1 MSSDPGSLMAFQR
14 ERKLNPKGQ
23 EQYTL
28 QTEKYLDK
36 LRKLKRDID
45 SYIFSIDVNH
55 LPDQQQ
61 VRQIRQD
68 VIDRFYAFTQEST
81 RFILFLQGTRT
92 KESNQEESGHRL
104 IVQSLKSKVD
114 NFIAIIDEH
123 LHNPNVSKKEKK
135 NSVKSNPQLASA
147 MKLAKQ
153 ASVKSS
159 PTVKKERKS
168 SVKSYRVSKKS
179 DLDYHSTKTRRS
191 SLESFTSHASEM
203 LVKEQVKLEAA
214 KVRLKYTEQEQELT
228 RQKAALDANFEKLV
242 REREVDEAESKVRT
256 IQEALQG
263 SGEDSSTENSD
274 VNDDFVFD
282 RTEQFVIQDSY
293 ERLSGKDKILDTD
306 SKLNDVTIIQTV
318 ADVHATHDDCNNNK
332 VNKIVQDIK
341 PVQTINVVKSGQM
354 MKTGPE
360 LTKKNVQNVHYG
372 KIIDTV
378 QETNHDKT
386 LNAEAPVF
394 IPSTKEVN
402 MCDEFSRFMVRKEL
416 VFSRLTKY
424 DDQPDMYIAWKSMF
438 ENIAHELRL
447 TAAEEVDLLVK
458 WLGPTSS
465 KQALRIRSANADNPE
480 KCRDRIWERLEDR
493 FGRPEMVEDT
503 IKRKIASF
511 TKITTKDYRPLFDL
525 SDIVEEISSIMDSV
539 RYHSVFSHFNSSSG
553 VNQIVLKLPYNLQE
567 KWTQEASRYKT
578 RNDVIYPPF
587 SVFANFIANMAKLRN
602 DPSFKYESSAEPNS
616 QQRPRKTG
624 DSPVHVSTRITQ
636 SEDLHNG
643 PKINSS
649 SHQNPESHL
658 VDSLSCPIHGTS
670 HTLNMC
676 RGFRLKPISE
686 RKDFLKKN
694 GLCYRCCGPKK
705 HLSKNCTETV
715 KCIICKSNRH
725 PSALHI
731 DVSKSHDS
739 SDTGK
744 SHGGEETVENKCTQV
759 CGTNI
764 GTSKSCA
771 KIILVNV
778 FPKDN
783 PTNVRQVYCLID
795 DQSNRSLA
803 TAKFFDEFEENG
815 KNSEYV
821 LSTCSG
827 QFTASGRRAKNY
839 IVESVNHE
847 NQLLLPEII
856 ECQEIP
862 NNRHEIPSQELA
874 RKFDH
879 LKDIAQF
886 IQPIQSDVSIEL
898 LIGRDLISSHY
909 VLDHRIGKDGLPYAQ
924 KLPLGW
930 VILGE
935 TCLGKVHYPDIVHVH
950 KTHVLED
957 GRATFFKPCEY
968 ELKLKSDVIFT
979 KTPYDENIGLA
990 VEDKDFLDIMDANF
1004 EQDKNGQWTVPLPF
1018 KVNRQPLQSNHGLAL
1033 KRAKSFDYSLSKD
1046 ERKAKHVT
1054 DFMQRM
1060 IDNNHAEEAP
1070 TLKSG
1075 KEHWYLPIFGIYH
1088 PRKPDSIR
1096 LVFDSSA
1103 KFENQSLNDVL
1114 LKGPDLT
1121 NKLLG
1126 ILLNFRKETIAITC
1140 DVEQMFYNFKV
1151 REDHR
1156 DFLRFLWHKQNDL
1169 SKPLTDFR
1177 MNVHVFGNRPSPA
1190 IATYGFRK
1198 TVENEDQDVRDF
1210 VNDHFYVDDGL
1221 ISCQNISEAV
1231 SLIKRTQSALWD
1243 RGKMRLH
1250 KITSNSTELLEQFDS
1265 GDLAKGL
1272 KDLDLSSDEL
1282 PTQRSLGVSWDIGTD
1297 EITFQISPDV
1307 KPFTRRGALST
1318 INSIYDPVGFAAPVI
1333 IRGKLLLR
1341 EMIGSSVVNW
1351 DDILSDSYLEQWEA
1365 WVTSLKG
1372 LETLRIPRMYTTVS
1386 FATATLREIHIFSDA
1401 SKEAIGAVAYL
1412 KLSDGNSTEISF
1424 VMGKA
1429 KVAPSTGHTI
1439 PRLELCGAVLAVE
1452 MTDIIKEHLKIETEN
1467 MYFYTD
1473 SQVVLGYINNKSRRF
1488 YVYVCN
1494 RISRIRASSD
1504 PGQWRYV
1511 SSEMNPADIAT
1522 RSVQA
1527 ATLRNTTWFRGPS
1540 FLLQEIDLTS
1550 KTDHNLVDPE
1560 LDREVRPEIKTLK
1573 TTSVESKPLESV
1585 SSRFDRY
1592 SEWRKLVSA
1601 INCLRSKI
1609 KHYKSVKTLK
1619 SNTMNV
1625 VEQLLETE
1633 RFIVKEVQKEGFQE
1647 DIDSLMG
1654 CNKRL
1659 PRNSSLLPLNP
1670 FLDSNGLL
1678 RVGGRI
1684 KHSELSDSCKQPII
1698 IPKGHHIAILLI
1710 CHYHVRVA
1718 HQGRSFTEAAIRNAG
1733 YWIVG
1738 VKRLINSVIRKCVQ
1752 CKKLRGKLCTQQM
1765 ADLPKDRLTPSP
1777 PFSYVGVDAFGP
1789 WPVTFRR
1796 TRGGVSQSKRWAL
1809 LFACLVTRAIH
1820 LEVIEEL
1827 SSSSFINAW
1836 RRFIAL
1842 RGPVRQVRSDRGT
1855 NFVGATQDLSMIA
1868 QFVED
1873 RNVQN
1878 FLNDNRITWQ
1888 FNPPHASHFGGA
1900 WERLIGVSR
1909 RILDSLL
1916 LENRFKDLTHEMLTT
1931 FLAEVTAIVNNRPLT
1946 CVSYDSESP
1955 SVITPS
1961 LLLTQKTADDTCPFP
1976 DFEKKDSIR
1985 HHWKYVQFLAQQ
1997 FWAKWRQEYLHSL
2010 QVRPKWQTEEQNVKV
2025 GTVVLM
2031 KDNNCARNYWPTGIV
2046 ERVFPSEDGKIRKV
2060 ELRIIR
2066 DGQPVTYVRPIS
2078 QIVLLVE
2085 PE

>member
-104 IVQSLKSKVD
+104 IVQSLKK
-114 NFIAIIDEH
+114 
-123 LHNPNVSKKEKK
+123 KK

-159 PTVKKERKS
+159 PIVKKERKS

-228 RQKAALDANFEKLV
+228 RQKAALDANLEKLV

-274 VNDDFVFD
+274 VNDDFVLD

-402 MCDEFSRFMVRKEL
+402 MCDEFSRFM
-416 VFSRLTKY
+416 
-424 DDQPDMYIAWKSMF
+424 
-438 ENIAHELRL
+438 
-447 TAAEEVDLLVK
+447 
-458 WLGPTSS
+458 
-465 KQALRIRSANADNPE
+465 
-480 KCRDRIWERLEDR
+480 
-493 FGRPEMVEDT
+493 
-503 IKRKIASF
+503 
-511 TKITTKDYRPLFDL
+511 
-525 SDIVEEISSIMDSV
+525 
-539 RYHSVFSHFNSSSG
+539 
-553 VNQIVLKLPYNLQE
+553 
-567 KWTQEASRYKT
+567 
-578 RNDVIYPPF
+578 
-587 SVFANFIANMAKLRN
+587 
-602 DPSFKYESSAEPNS
+602 
-616 QQRPRKTG
+616 
-624 DSPVHVSTRITQ
+624 
-636 SEDLHNG
+636 
-643 PKINSS
+643 
-649 SHQNPESHL
+649 
-658 VDSLSCPIHGTS
+658 
-670 HTLNMC
+670 
-676 RGFRLKPISE
+676 
-686 RKDFLKKN
+686 
-694 GLCYRCCGPKK
+694 
-705 HLSKNCTETV
+705 
-715 KCIICKSNRH
+715 
-725 PSALHI
+725 
-731 DVSKSHDS
+731 
-739 SDTGK
+739 
-744 SHGGEETVENKCTQV
+744 
-759 CGTNI
+759 
-764 GTSKSCA
+764 
-771 KIILVNV
+771 
-778 FPKDN
+778 
-783 PTNVRQVYCLID
+783 
-795 DQSNRSLA
+795 
-803 TAKFFDEFEENG
+803 
-815 KNSEYV
+815 
-821 LSTCSG
+821 
-827 QFTASGRRAKNY
+827 
-839 IVESVNHE
+839 
-847 NQLLLPEII
+847 
-856 ECQEIP
+856 
-862 NNRHEIPSQELA
+862 
-874 RKFDH
+874 
-879 LKDIAQF
+879 
-886 IQPIQSDVSIEL
+886 PIQSDVSIEL
-898 LIGRDLISSHY
+898 FDRQRFNIFALCVRSSHWERWTS
-909 VLDHRIGKDGLPYAQ
+909 VCA

-979 KTPYDENIGLA
+979 KTPYYENIGLA

-1004 EQDKNGQWTVPLPF
+1004 EQDKTVNGQFRCPL
-1018 KVNRQPLQSNHGLAL
+1018 R
-1033 KRAKSFDYSLSKD
+1033 
-1046 ERKAKHVT
+1046 
-1054 DFMQRM
+1054 
-1060 IDNNHAEEAP
+1060 
-1070 TLKSG
+1070 
-1075 KEHWYLPIFGIYH
+1075 
-1088 PRKPDSIR
+1088 
-1096 LVFDSSA
+1096 
-1103 KFENQSLNDVL
+1103 
-1114 LKGPDLT
+1114 
-1121 NKLLG
+1121 
-1126 ILLNFRKETIAITC
+1126 
-1140 DVEQMFYNFKV
+1140 
-1151 REDHR
+1151 
-1156 DFLRFLWHKQNDL
+1156 
-1169 SKPLTDFR
+1169 LTDNLYR
-1177 MNVHVFGNRPSPA
+1177 A
-1190 IATYGFRK
+1190 IM
-1198 TVENEDQDVRDF
+1198 VLHSNEPNHLTILSQ
-1210 VNDHFYVDDGL
+1210 
-1221 ISCQNISEAV
+1221 
-1231 SLIKRTQSALWD
+1231 
-1243 RGKMRLH
+1243 KMKEKQKAR
-1250 KITSNSTELLEQFDS
+1250 SNSS
-1265 GDLAKGL
+1265 
-1272 KDLDLSSDEL
+1272 
-1282 PTQRSLGVSWDIGTD
+1282 
-1297 EITFQISPDV
+1297 
-1307 KPFTRRGALST
+1307 
-1318 INSIYDPVGFAAPVI
+1318 
-1333 IRGKLLLR
+1333 
-1341 EMIGSSVVNW
+1341 
-1351 DDILSDSYLEQWEA
+1351 
-1365 WVTSLKG
+1365 
-1372 LETLRIPRMYTTVS
+1372 
-1386 FATATLREIHIFSDA
+1386 
-1401 SKEAIGAVAYL
+1401 
-1412 KLSDGNSTEISF
+1412 
-1424 VMGKA
+1424 
-1429 KVAPSTGHTI
+1429 
-1439 PRLELCGAVLAVE
+1439 
-1452 MTDIIKEHLKIETEN
+1452 
-1467 MYFYTD
+1467 
-1473 SQVVLGYINNKSRRF
+1473 
-1488 YVYVCN
+1488 
-1494 RISRIRASSD
+1494 
-1504 PGQWRYV
+1504 
-1511 SSEMNPADIAT
+1511 
-1522 RSVQA
+1522 
-1527 ATLRNTTWFRGPS
+1527 NTTWFRGPS

-1659 PRNSSLLPLNP
+1659 PRN
-1670 FLDSNGLL
+1670 
-1678 RVGGRI
+1678 
-1684 KHSELSDSCKQPII
+1684 
-1698 IPKGHHIAILLI
+1698 
-1710 CHYHVRVA
+1710 
-1718 HQGRSFTEAAIRNAG
+1718 T
-1733 YWIVG
+1733 
-1738 VKRLINSVIRKCVQ
+1738 
-1752 CKKLRGKLCTQQM
+1752 
-1765 ADLPKDRLTPSP
+1765 
-1777 PFSYVGVDAFGP
+1777 
-1789 WPVTFRR
+1789 
-1796 TRGGVSQSKRWAL
+1796 
-1809 LFACLVTRAIH
+1809 
-1820 LEVIEEL
+1820 
-1827 SSSSFINAW
+1827 
-1836 RRFIAL
+1836 
-1842 RGPVRQVRSDRGT
+1842 
-1855 NFVGATQDLSMIA
+1855 
-1868 QFVED
+1868 
-1873 RNVQN
+1873 
-1878 FLNDNRITWQ
+1878 
-1888 FNPPHASHFGGA
+1888 
-1900 WERLIGVSR
+1900 
-1909 RILDSLL
+1909 
-1916 LENRFKDLTHEMLTT
+1916 
-1931 FLAEVTAIVNNRPLT
+1931 EVTAIVNNRPLT

-1961 LLLTQKTADDTCPFP
+1961 LLLTQKQQTTLVHFP
-1976 DFEKKDSIR
+1976 ILRKRLYKTSLEVCAIS
-1985 HHWKYVQFLAQQ
+1985 AQQ

>member
-168 SVKSYRVSKKS
+168 SVKSHRVSKKS

-228 RQKAALDANFEKLV
+228 RQKAALDANLEKLV

-274 VNDDFVFD
+274 VNDDFVLD

-402 MCDEFSRFMVRKEL
+402 MCDEFSRFM
-416 VFSRLTKY
+416 
-424 DDQPDMYIAWKSMF
+424 
-438 ENIAHELRL
+438 N
-447 TAAEEVDLLVK
+447 VK
-458 WLGPTSS
+458 
-465 KQALRIRSANADNPE
+465 R
-480 KCRDRIWERLEDR
+480 
-493 FGRPEMVEDT
+493 
-503 IKRKIASF
+503 
-511 TKITTKDYRPLFDL
+511 YR
-525 SDIVEEISSIMDSV
+525 
-539 RYHSVFSHFNSSSG
+539 
-553 VNQIVLKLPYNLQE
+553 
-567 KWTQEASRYKT
+567 T
-578 RNDVIYPPF
+578 
-587 SVFANFIANMAKLRN
+587 
-602 DPSFKYESSAEPNS
+602 
-616 QQRPRKTG
+616 
-624 DSPVHVSTRITQ
+624 
-636 SEDLHNG
+636 
-643 PKINSS
+643 
-649 SHQNPESHL
+649 
-658 VDSLSCPIHGTS
+658 
-670 HTLNMC
+670 
-676 RGFRLKPISE
+676 
-686 RKDFLKKN
+686 
-694 GLCYRCCGPKK
+694 
-705 HLSKNCTETV
+705 
-715 KCIICKSNRH
+715 
-725 PSALHI
+725 
-731 DVSKSHDS
+731 
-739 SDTGK
+739 
-744 SHGGEETVENKCTQV
+744 
-759 CGTNI
+759 
-764 GTSKSCA
+764 
-771 KIILVNV
+771 
-778 FPKDN
+778 
-783 PTNVRQVYCLID
+783 
-795 DQSNRSLA
+795 
-803 TAKFFDEFEENG
+803 
-815 KNSEYV
+815 
-821 LSTCSG
+821 
-827 QFTASGRRAKNY
+827 
-839 IVESVNHE
+839 
-847 NQLLLPEII
+847 
-856 ECQEIP
+856 
-862 NNRHEIPSQELA
+862 NRHEIPSQELA

-1018 KVNRQPLQSNHGLAL
+1018 KVNRQPLQSNSWSCTQTS
-1033 KRAKSFDYSLSKD
+1033 KSFDYSLSKD

-1075 KEHWYLPIFGIYH
+1075 KEHW
-1088 PRKPDSIR
+1088 
-1096 LVFDSSA
+1096 
-1103 KFENQSLNDVL
+1103 
-1114 LKGPDLT
+1114 
-1121 NKLLG
+1121 
-1126 ILLNFRKETIAITC
+1126 KETIAITC

-1243 RGKMRLH
+1243 RGKDASPQ
-1250 KITSNSTELLEQFDS
+1250 ITSNSTELLEQFDS

-1282 PTQRSLGVSWDIGTD
+1282 PTQRSLGVSWI
-1297 EITFQISPDV
+1297 
-1307 KPFTRRGALST
+1307 
-1318 INSIYDPVGFAAPVI
+1318 
-1333 IRGKLLLR
+1333 
-1341 EMIGSSVVNW
+1341 
-1351 DDILSDSYLEQWEA
+1351 
-1365 WVTSLKG
+1365 
-1372 LETLRIPRMYTTVS
+1372 
-1386 FATATLREIHIFSDA
+1386 
-1401 SKEAIGAVAYL
+1401 
-1412 KLSDGNSTEISF
+1412 
-1424 VMGKA
+1424 
-1429 KVAPSTGHTI
+1429 
-1439 PRLELCGAVLAVE
+1439 
-1452 MTDIIKEHLKIETEN
+1452 
-1467 MYFYTD
+1467 
-1473 SQVVLGYINNKSRRF
+1473 
-1488 YVYVCN
+1488 
-1494 RISRIRASSD
+1494 
-1504 PGQWRYV
+1504 
-1511 SSEMNPADIAT
+1511 
-1522 RSVQA
+1522 
-1527 ATLRNTTWFRGPS
+1527 
-1540 FLLQEIDLTS
+1540 
-1550 KTDHNLVDPE
+1550 
-1560 LDREVRPEIKTLK
+1560 
-1573 TTSVESKPLESV
+1573 
-1585 SSRFDRY
+1585 
-1592 SEWRKLVSA
+1592 
-1601 INCLRSKI
+1601 
-1609 KHYKSVKTLK
+1609 
-1619 SNTMNV
+1619 
-1625 VEQLLETE
+1625 
-1633 RFIVKEVQKEGFQE
+1633 
-1647 DIDSLMG
+1647 
-1654 CNKRL
+1654 
-1659 PRNSSLLPLNP
+1659 
-1670 FLDSNGLL
+1670 
-1678 RVGGRI
+1678 
-1684 KHSELSDSCKQPII
+1684 
-1698 IPKGHHIAILLI
+1698 
-1710 CHYHVRVA
+1710 
-1718 HQGRSFTEAAIRNAG
+1718 
-1733 YWIVG
+1733 
-1738 VKRLINSVIRKCVQ
+1738 
-1752 CKKLRGKLCTQQM
+1752 
-1765 ADLPKDRLTPSP
+1765 
-1777 PFSYVGVDAFGP
+1777 
-1789 WPVTFRR
+1789 
-1796 TRGGVSQSKRWAL
+1796 
-1809 LFACLVTRAIH
+1809 
-1820 LEVIEEL
+1820 
-1827 SSSSFINAW
+1827 
-1836 RRFIAL
+1836 
-1842 RGPVRQVRSDRGT
+1842 
-1855 NFVGATQDLSMIA
+1855 
-1868 QFVED
+1868 
-1873 RNVQN
+1873 
-1878 FLNDNRITWQ
+1878 
-1888 FNPPHASHFGGA
+1888 
-1900 WERLIGVSR
+1900 
-1909 RILDSLL
+1909 
-1916 LENRFKDLTHEMLTT
+1916 
-1931 FLAEVTAIVNNRPLT
+1931 
-1946 CVSYDSESP
+1946 
-1955 SVITPS
+1955 
-1961 LLLTQKTADDTCPFP
+1961 
-1976 DFEKKDSIR
+1976 
-1985 HHWKYVQFLAQQ
+1985 
-1997 FWAKWRQEYLHSL
+1997 
-2010 QVRPKWQTEEQNVKV
+2010 
-2025 GTVVLM
+2025 
-2031 KDNNCARNYWPTGIV
+2031 
-2046 ERVFPSEDGKIRKV
+2046 
-2060 ELRIIR
+2060 
-2066 DGQPVTYVRPIS
+2066 
-2078 QIVLLVE
+2078 
-2085 PE
+2085 

>member
-168 SVKSYRVSKKS
+168 SVKSHRVSKKS

-228 RQKAALDANFEKLV
+228 RQKAALDANLEKLV

-416 VFSRLTKY
+416 VFS
-424 DDQPDMYIAWKSMF
+424 Q
-438 ENIAHELRL
+438 
-447 TAAEEVDLLVK
+447 
-458 WLGPTSS
+458 
-465 KQALRIRSANADNPE
+465 
-480 KCRDRIWERLEDR
+480 
-493 FGRPEMVEDT
+493 
-503 IKRKIASF
+503 
-511 TKITTKDYRPLFDL
+511 
-525 SDIVEEISSIMDSV
+525 
-539 RYHSVFSHFNSSSG
+539 
-553 VNQIVLKLPYNLQE
+553 
-567 KWTQEASRYKT
+567 
-578 RNDVIYPPF
+578 
-587 SVFANFIANMAKLRN
+587 
-602 DPSFKYESSAEPNS
+602 PNS

-744 SHGGEETVENKCTQV
+744 SHGGEETVENKCT
-759 CGTNI
+759 
-764 GTSKSCA
+764 
-771 KIILVNV
+771 
-778 FPKDN
+778 
-783 PTNVRQVYCLID
+783 
-795 DQSNRSLA
+795 
-803 TAKFFDEFEENG
+803 
-815 KNSEYV
+815 
-821 LSTCSG
+821 
-827 QFTASGRRAKNY
+827 
-839 IVESVNHE
+839 
-847 NQLLLPEII
+847 
-856 ECQEIP
+856 
-862 NNRHEIPSQELA
+862 
-874 RKFDH
+874 
-879 LKDIAQF
+879 
-886 IQPIQSDVSIEL
+886 QPIQSDVSIEL

-1046 ERKAKHVT
+1046 ERKAKH
-1054 DFMQRM
+1054 
-1060 IDNNHAEEAP
+1060 
-1070 TLKSG
+1070 
-1075 KEHWYLPIFGIYH
+1075 
-1088 PRKPDSIR
+1088 
-1096 LVFDSSA
+1096 
-1103 KFENQSLNDVL
+1103 
-1114 LKGPDLT
+1114 
-1121 NKLLG
+1121 
-1126 ILLNFRKETIAITC
+1126 
-1140 DVEQMFYNFKV
+1140 
-1151 REDHR
+1151 
-1156 DFLRFLWHKQNDL
+1156 
-1169 SKPLTDFR
+1169 
-1177 MNVHVFGNRPSPA
+1177 
-1190 IATYGFRK
+1190 
-1198 TVENEDQDVRDF
+1198 
-1210 VNDHFYVDDGL
+1210 
-1221 ISCQNISEAV
+1221 
-1231 SLIKRTQSALWD
+1231 
-1243 RGKMRLH
+1243 
-1250 KITSNSTELLEQFDS
+1250 
-1265 GDLAKGL
+1265 
-1272 KDLDLSSDEL
+1272 
-1282 PTQRSLGVSWDIGTD
+1282 
-1297 EITFQISPDV
+1297 
-1307 KPFTRRGALST
+1307 
-1318 INSIYDPVGFAAPVI
+1318 
-1333 IRGKLLLR
+1333 
-1341 EMIGSSVVNW
+1341 
-1351 DDILSDSYLEQWEA
+1351 
-1365 WVTSLKG
+1365 
-1372 LETLRIPRMYTTVS
+1372 
-1386 FATATLREIHIFSDA
+1386 
-1401 SKEAIGAVAYL
+1401 
-1412 KLSDGNSTEISF
+1412 
-1424 VMGKA
+1424 
-1429 KVAPSTGHTI
+1429 
-1439 PRLELCGAVLAVE
+1439 
-1452 MTDIIKEHLKIETEN
+1452 
-1467 MYFYTD
+1467 
-1473 SQVVLGYINNKSRRF
+1473 
-1488 YVYVCN
+1488 
-1494 RISRIRASSD
+1494 
-1504 PGQWRYV
+1504 
-1511 SSEMNPADIAT
+1511 
-1522 RSVQA
+1522 A

-1659 PRNSSLLPLNP
+1659 PRN
-1670 FLDSNGLL
+1670 
-1678 RVGGRI
+1678 
-1684 KHSELSDSCKQPII
+1684 
-1698 IPKGHHIAILLI
+1698 
-1710 CHYHVRVA
+1710 
-1718 HQGRSFTEAAIRNAG
+1718 T
-1733 YWIVG
+1733 
-1738 VKRLINSVIRKCVQ
+1738 
-1752 CKKLRGKLCTQQM
+1752 
-1765 ADLPKDRLTPSP
+1765 
-1777 PFSYVGVDAFGP
+1777 
-1789 WPVTFRR
+1789 
-1796 TRGGVSQSKRWAL
+1796 
-1809 LFACLVTRAIH
+1809 
-1820 LEVIEEL
+1820 
-1827 SSSSFINAW
+1827 
-1836 RRFIAL
+1836 
-1842 RGPVRQVRSDRGT
+1842 
-1855 NFVGATQDLSMIA
+1855 
-1868 QFVED
+1868 
-1873 RNVQN
+1873 
-1878 FLNDNRITWQ
+1878 
-1888 FNPPHASHFGGA
+1888 
-1900 WERLIGVSR
+1900 
-1909 RILDSLL
+1909 
-1916 LENRFKDLTHEMLTT
+1916 
-1931 FLAEVTAIVNNRPLT
+1931 EVTAIVNNRPLT

>member
-228 RQKAALDANFEKLV
+228 RQKAALDANLEKLV

-402 MCDEFSRFMVRKEL
+402 MCDEFSRFM
-416 VFSRLTKY
+416 
-424 DDQPDMYIAWKSMF
+424 
-438 ENIAHELRL
+438 
-447 TAAEEVDLLVK
+447 
-458 WLGPTSS
+458 
-465 KQALRIRSANADNPE
+465 
-480 KCRDRIWERLEDR
+480 C
-493 FGRPEMVEDT
+493 
-503 IKRKIASF
+503 
-511 TKITTKDYRPLFDL
+511 
-525 SDIVEEISSIMDSV
+525 
-539 RYHSVFSHFNSSSG
+539 
-553 VNQIVLKLPYNLQE
+553 
-567 KWTQEASRYKT
+567 
-578 RNDVIYPPF
+578 
-587 SVFANFIANMAKLRN
+587 FANFIANMAKLRN

-744 SHGGEETVENKCTQV
+744 SHGGEETVENKCTQ
-759 CGTNI
+759 
-764 GTSKSCA
+764 
-771 KIILVNV
+771 
-778 FPKDN
+778 
-783 PTNVRQVYCLID
+783 
-795 DQSNRSLA
+795 
-803 TAKFFDEFEENG
+803 
-815 KNSEYV
+815 
-821 LSTCSG
+821 
-827 QFTASGRRAKNY
+827 
-839 IVESVNHE
+839 
-847 NQLLLPEII
+847 
-856 ECQEIP
+856 
-862 NNRHEIPSQELA
+862 
-874 RKFDH
+874 
-879 LKDIAQF
+879 
-886 IQPIQSDVSIEL
+886 
-898 LIGRDLISSHY
+898 
-909 VLDHRIGKDGLPYAQ
+909 
-924 KLPLGW
+924 
-930 VILGE
+930 
-935 TCLGKVHYPDIVHVH
+935 
-950 KTHVLED
+950 THVLED

-1046 ERKAKHVT
+1046 ERKAKH
-1054 DFMQRM
+1054 
-1060 IDNNHAEEAP
+1060 
-1070 TLKSG
+1070 
-1075 KEHWYLPIFGIYH
+1075 
-1088 PRKPDSIR
+1088 
-1096 LVFDSSA
+1096 
-1103 KFENQSLNDVL
+1103 
-1114 LKGPDLT
+1114 
-1121 NKLLG
+1121 
-1126 ILLNFRKETIAITC
+1126 
-1140 DVEQMFYNFKV
+1140 
-1151 REDHR
+1151 
-1156 DFLRFLWHKQNDL
+1156 
-1169 SKPLTDFR
+1169 
-1177 MNVHVFGNRPSPA
+1177 
-1190 IATYGFRK
+1190 
-1198 TVENEDQDVRDF
+1198 
-1210 VNDHFYVDDGL
+1210 
-1221 ISCQNISEAV
+1221 
-1231 SLIKRTQSALWD
+1231 
-1243 RGKMRLH
+1243 
-1250 KITSNSTELLEQFDS
+1250 
-1265 GDLAKGL
+1265 
-1272 KDLDLSSDEL
+1272 
-1282 PTQRSLGVSWDIGTD
+1282 
-1297 EITFQISPDV
+1297 
-1307 KPFTRRGALST
+1307 
-1318 INSIYDPVGFAAPVI
+1318 
-1333 IRGKLLLR
+1333 
-1341 EMIGSSVVNW
+1341 
-1351 DDILSDSYLEQWEA
+1351 
-1365 WVTSLKG
+1365 
-1372 LETLRIPRMYTTVS
+1372 
-1386 FATATLREIHIFSDA
+1386 
-1401 SKEAIGAVAYL
+1401 
-1412 KLSDGNSTEISF
+1412 
-1424 VMGKA
+1424 
-1429 KVAPSTGHTI
+1429 
-1439 PRLELCGAVLAVE
+1439 
-1452 MTDIIKEHLKIETEN
+1452 
-1467 MYFYTD
+1467 
-1473 SQVVLGYINNKSRRF
+1473 
-1488 YVYVCN
+1488 
-1494 RISRIRASSD
+1494 
-1504 PGQWRYV
+1504 
-1511 SSEMNPADIAT
+1511 
-1522 RSVQA
+1522 A

-1659 PRNSSLLPLNP
+1659 PRN
-1670 FLDSNGLL
+1670 
-1678 RVGGRI
+1678 
-1684 KHSELSDSCKQPII
+1684 
-1698 IPKGHHIAILLI
+1698 
-1710 CHYHVRVA
+1710 
-1718 HQGRSFTEAAIRNAG
+1718 T
-1733 YWIVG
+1733 
-1738 VKRLINSVIRKCVQ
+1738 
-1752 CKKLRGKLCTQQM
+1752 
-1765 ADLPKDRLTPSP
+1765 
-1777 PFSYVGVDAFGP
+1777 
-1789 WPVTFRR
+1789 
-1796 TRGGVSQSKRWAL
+1796 
-1809 LFACLVTRAIH
+1809 
-1820 LEVIEEL
+1820 
-1827 SSSSFINAW
+1827 
-1836 RRFIAL
+1836 
-1842 RGPVRQVRSDRGT
+1842 
-1855 NFVGATQDLSMIA
+1855 
-1868 QFVED
+1868 
-1873 RNVQN
+1873 
-1878 FLNDNRITWQ
+1878 
-1888 FNPPHASHFGGA
+1888 
-1900 WERLIGVSR
+1900 
-1909 RILDSLL
+1909 
-1916 LENRFKDLTHEMLTT
+1916 
-1931 FLAEVTAIVNNRPLT
+1931 EVTAIVNNRPLT